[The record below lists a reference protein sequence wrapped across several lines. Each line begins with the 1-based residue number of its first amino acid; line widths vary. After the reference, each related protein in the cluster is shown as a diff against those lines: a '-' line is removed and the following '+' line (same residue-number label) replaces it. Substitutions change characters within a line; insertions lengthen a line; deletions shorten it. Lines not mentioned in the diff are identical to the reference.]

1 MSNNYAGNPIVLDT
15 FTSDID
21 LGQILFGDSKA
32 LFFIEAIEW
41 QNPSAANDT
50 ATIYD
55 GSGTRPIFAATCTT
69 AKQNIQKKFGGTAI
83 QGLKISTGGVSSG
96 TISIL
101 LSTSP

>member
-1 MSNNYAGNPIVLDT
+1 MANNYAGNPIVLDT

-32 LFFIEAIEW
+32 LFFIETIEW
-41 QNPSAANDT
+41 QNPSTVGHT
-50 ATIYD
+50 AVIYD
-55 GSGTRPIFAATCTT
+55 GSGARPIFQATCTT

-83 QGLKISTGGVSSG
+83 QGLKIKSG
-96 TISIL
+96 EVGSGAISIL